1 MGSALAKRRHSNV
14 SYLNKMNAFI
24 TIGYKKNGKSEILL
38 SSDEPYAKH
47 RQLFKTLTG
56 DYTDVEVWS
65 RAMGKI
71 KQRKVKTSKIAKVS
85 KTSKESKE

>member
-1 MGSALAKRRHSNV
+1 
-14 SYLNKMNAFI
+14 MNTFI
-24 TIGYKKNGKSEILL
+24 TIGYRKNGKSEILL
-38 SSDEPYAKH
+38 NPDEPYAKH

-71 KQRKVKTSKIAKVS
+71 KQRKVKTSKVSKNAKAS
-85 KTSKESKE
+85 KTSKE

>member
-1 MGSALAKRRHSNV
+1 
-14 SYLNKMNAFI
+14 MNAFI
-24 TIGYKKNGKSEILL
+24 TIGYKADGTSDILATP
-38 SSDEPYAKH
+38 DVPYAKH

-71 KQRKVKTSKIAKVS
+71 KQRKVKTSKIVKVS

>member
-38 SSDEPYAKH
+38 SPDEPYAKH
-47 RQLFKTLTG
+47 RQLLRIPTG
-56 DYTDVEVWS
+56 GYADVEAWY
-65 RAMGKI
+65 RAYG
-71 KQRKVKTSKIAKVS
+71 
-85 KTSKESKE
+85 

>member
-1 MGSALAKRRHSNV
+1 MGSALVKRRHSNV
-14 SYLNKMNAFI
+14 SYLNNMNAFI

-38 SSDEPYAKH
+38 SPDEPYAKH
-47 RQLFKTLTG
+47 RQLFKTLMG

-65 RAMGKI
+65 RAMGKV

>member
-1 MGSALAKRRHSNV
+1 MGSALEKRRHSNV

-38 SSDEPYAKH
+38 SPDEPYAKH

-56 DYTDVEVWS
+56 D
-65 RAMGKI
+65 
-71 KQRKVKTSKIAKVS
+71 
-85 KTSKESKE
+85 